1 MLRCSAGVH
10 RPTGILRANLTP
22 LSPQYSDADLLHARF
37 VAAARTP
44 GGAWVQYLWPTRL
57 ADGSFMAT
65 RKESYV
71 VGDRGANS
79 RGARGAARPP
89 WPRDCIQL

>member
-1 MLRCSAGVH
+1 MLRCSTGVH
-10 RPTGILRANLTP
+10 RPTGIFRGANLTP
-22 LSPQYSDADLLHARF
+22 FSLQYSDADLLHARF
-37 VAAARTP
+37 VAAASTP

-71 VGDRGANS
+71 VGDRDA
-79 RGARGAARPP
+79 
-89 WPRDCIQL
+89 